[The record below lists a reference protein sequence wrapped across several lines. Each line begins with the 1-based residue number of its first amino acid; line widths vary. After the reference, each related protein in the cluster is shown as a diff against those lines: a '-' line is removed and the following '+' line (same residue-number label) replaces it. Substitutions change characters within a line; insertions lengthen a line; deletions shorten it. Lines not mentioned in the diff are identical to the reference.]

1 MTFITDTIAIGNFID
16 AEDRANREAA
26 GIRSIL
32 CLNGLLQGCKP
43 EDCGVEALT
52 CFKLRDGPG
61 NDPWLFDRA
70 VRIVG
75 EYALKH
81 PRLLVHCHAGR
92 SRSVMVVASHLV
104 SQNAWDLRQAL
115 AFIHA
120 KRPEIVL
127 PDELMSTWDVNN
139 VGGIASANAVVLGSP
154 SATARVSL
162 NVKCSLPPTVCKV

>member
-16 AEDRANREAA
+16 AEDRAIREAA

-43 EDCGVEALT
+43 SDCGVEALT
-52 CFKLRDGPG
+52 CFDLTDGSG
-61 NDPWLFDRA
+61 NDPWIFDRA

-75 EYALKH
+75 HYALQH
-81 PRLLVHCHAGR
+81 PKLLVHCHAGR

-104 SQNAWDLRQAL
+104 RQNAWDLRQAL
-115 AFIHA
+115 AYIHA

-127 PDELMSTWDVNN
+127 PDELLSVWDVNN
-139 VGGIASANAVVLGSP
+139 EGKIQ
-154 SATARVSL
+154 
-162 NVKCSLPPTVCKV
+162 

>member
-16 AEDRANREAA
+16 AEDRATREAA

-43 EDCGVEALT
+43 SDCGVEALT
-52 CFKLRDGPG
+52 CFDLTDGSG
-61 NDPWLFDRA
+61 NDPWIFDRA

-75 EYALKH
+75 HYATQH
-81 PRLLVHCHAGR
+81 PKLLVHCHAGR

-104 SQNAWDLRQAL
+104 RQNAWDLRQAL
-115 AFIHA
+115 AYIHA

-127 PDELMSTWDVNN
+127 PDELLSVWDVNN
-139 VGGIASANAVVLGSP
+139 EGKIQ
-154 SATARVSL
+154 
-162 NVKCSLPPTVCKV
+162 

>member
-1 MTFITDTIAIGNFID
+1 MTFITDTIAIGNFVD
-16 AEDRANREAA
+16 AENRPARESA

-32 CLNGLLQGCKP
+32 CLNGHFYDYKP

-52 CFKLRDGPG
+52 CFNFKDGTG

-75 EYALKH
+75 EYVLKH
-81 PRLLVHCHAGR
+81 SKLLVHCHAGR

-104 SQNAWDLRQAL
+104 RQNSWDLRQAL

-127 PDELMSTWDVNN
+127 PNDLMSTWDVNN
-139 VGGIASANAVVLGSP
+139 DGKIA
-154 SATARVSL
+154 
-162 NVKCSLPPTVCKV
+162 

>member
-16 AEDRANREAA
+16 AEDRATREAA

-43 EDCGVEALT
+43 SDCGVEALT
-52 CFKLRDGPG
+52 CFDLTDGSG
-61 NDPWLFDRA
+61 NDPWIFDRA

-75 EYALKH
+75 HYALQH
-81 PRLLVHCHAGR
+81 PKLLVHCHAGR

-104 SQNAWDLRQAL
+104 RQNAWDLRHAL
-115 AFIHA
+115 AYIHA

-127 PDELMSTWDVNN
+127 PDELLSVWDVNN
-139 VGGIASANAVVLGSP
+139 DGRITS
-154 SATARVSL
+154 
-162 NVKCSLPPTVCKV
+162 